1 MPAPDA
7 GAAPRRLF
15 SGWGRTVPTWA
26 EGHQVRDAKELPEL
40 VGSRPPRGLIA
51 RGLGRSYGDAAQC
64 AGGEVL
70 EFRPLRGLRSLDL
83 ETGVVSAWAGTS
95 FDELMRWLVP
105 LGWFVPVT
113 PGTRFV
119 TVGGAIAADIHGK
132 NHHSAGSFVD
142 HVDEITLQLADGSV
156 VDVSR
161 VNDPDL
167 FWATAGGMGLTGLVV
182 SATFRMK
189 AVATSRLA
197 VDTERTPDLDT
208 LMARM
213 IDSDDHHDYSVA
225 WIDLTTTGAA
235 MGRGILDQGRFAEV
249 DELPPSLADEPLAFA
264 PRVMAPAPPWAPP
277 HLLNPLTVRAFNEF
291 WFRVQ
296 SPAQRREGAIQSI
309 TQFFHPLDLVEGWN
323 RIYGRHG
330 FLQWQLIVPYGEEAT
345 LRHVVEQLSS
355 NKVTSFL
362 AVLKR
367 FGPANPGPLSF
378 PTEGWTLALDI
389 PGGIPGLGPLLDR
402 LDERVA
408 EVGGRIY
415 LAKDS
420 RLRPELVPVMYPRLD
435 DWRAVRERVD
445 PHRVFQS
452 DLGRRLAL

>member
-1 MPAPDA
+1 MPAPDIDRDD
-7 GAAPRRLF
+7 RRLF
-15 SGWGRTVPTWA
+15 SGWGRTAPSA
-26 EGHQVRDAKELPEL
+26 AAGHAVRDAKELAEL
-40 VGSRPPRGLIA
+40 VGDGPPRGLIA

-70 EFRPLRGLRSLDL
+70 EFRPLCGLRSLDL
-83 ETGVVSAWAGTS
+83 GTGVVTAWGGTS
-95 FDELMRWLVP
+95 LDELMRWLIP

-142 HVDEITLQLADGSV
+142 HVDEITLQLADGSL

-161 VNDPDL
+161 TADAEL

-182 SATFRMK
+182 AATLRMK
-189 AVATSRLA
+189 AIRTSRLA
-197 VDTERTPDLDT
+197 VDTERTSDLDA

-213 IDSDDHHDYSVA
+213 VESDDHHDYSVA
-225 WIDLTTTGAA
+225 WIDLTTTGTG
-235 MGRGILDQGRFAEV
+235 MGRGVLDQGRFAEV
-249 DELPPSLADEPLAFA
+249 DELPPALADDPLAFA

-277 HLLNPLTVRAFNEF
+277 HLLNRFTVRAFNEV
-291 WFRVQ
+291 WY
-296 SPAQRREGAIQSI
+296 RRAPSRRRQGAIQGI
-309 TQFFHPLDLVEGWN
+309 TEFFHPLDMVEGWN

-330 FLQWQLIVPYGEEAT
+330 FLQWQTVVPDRAEET
-345 LRHVVEQLSS
+345 VRHMVEQLSA

-378 PTEGWTLALDI
+378 PSSGWTLALDI
-389 PGGIPGLGPLLDR
+389 PGGLADLGPLLDR

-408 EVGGRIY
+408 EVGGRVY

-420 RLRPELVPVMYPRLD
+420 RMRPELVPVMYPRLD
-435 DWRAVRERVD
+435 EWRGVRARVD
-445 PHRVFQS
+445 PDRVFQS